1 MIILIAEFI
10 EALND
15 VESFDLIKS
24 LIDLFSSS
32 ISTLDRNSWVVSNS
46 NNIELY
52 TISACFLFSK
62 SMQILLSIWFKGV
75 EKSVEI

>member
-62 SMQILLSIWFKGV
+62 SMQILLSI
-75 EKSVEI
+75 